1 MKKILMPLLV
11 GFGIFI
17 LGIIAFSFEIKGYS
31 TVDELYSSFIMKEE
45 IIEYKINEEDVY
57 KITNSG
63 NDTNIDLYIDNNVSN
78 KIRIV
83 VSHPVMTN
91 IDYEYSTSDDG
102 DFIEIDF
109 DSSFELN
116 FDNLKSLFV
125 VGMDGLKTKL
135 KPNYDLLEY
144 PIIKVF
150 VNEKY
155 KDNIKFVGKY
165 GKVYSKIR

>member
-11 GFGIFI
+11 GLGIFI
-17 LGIIAFSFEIKGYS
+17 LGIIAFSFETKGYS
-31 TVDELYSSFIMKEE
+31 SVNELDSSFIMREE

-83 VSHPVMTN
+83 VTHPVMTN
-91 IDYEYSTSDDG
+91 IDYEYSTSDDN
-102 DFIEIDF
+102 DFIEINF
-109 DSSFELN
+109 ESSLEIN
-116 FDNLKSLFV
+116 FDNLKSLFA
-125 VGMDGLKTKL
+125 VGMESLKAKL

-144 PIIKVF
+144 PIIKVY

-155 KDNIKFVGKY
+155 KDSIKFVGKY